1 MRMYTI
7 HSGFGLENRLYQNPF
22 IANMP
27 YDYFGWQSGAGHITH
42 TSIYGYNARVVS
54 HQEIFKSYGIKGG
67 HGEYC
72 IETQYQYDPDEIA
85 FQLPVGGYGDMQE
98 AGLRDVRGFYLKF
111 DFMYINAISG
121 EIVGLHRPKFTGDD
135 VSNDFTMR
143 LSKGYISLGG
153 NTHVTQPDTDPPSYR
168 NRAWFGNGRPE
179 RESYVYLEPNKWHE
193 IQIFVAAYVGWNVS
207 EVGPN
212 LGPPGYYE
220 APTGS
225 FIPYFVAKQQDFLST
240 IPRIFGAETRGTPEY
255 PLRLEQWPANGQPNY
270 PNAMMPGQ
278 DQTAWPPENYASGQ
292 YFYGDNLGMVY
303 VWVDGK
309 IEIQKTIN
317 MSNETDGWDI
327 FSDRQSLYLG
337 RTPEAPS
344 INELDQYRIDYRYN
358 QLGTASGLESRFF
371 FDNIIMNDI
380 RDPSDSYPSKIF
392 DPPFSSHES
401 LEWNPEY
408 QLKFTAMEI
417 DHNYWDSPQYYL
429 DGYPFGALV
438 PSGDPYW
445 INAPNRYGSSTDSMI
460 PHGTKLTVIHV
471 DWESEDNRYF
481 DWVQN
486 DQHEWLY
493 YEIMGSGERYPSEDV
508 GNATWYNDYNVDY
521 RYQLVQPQESNPMF
535 VNQDDP
541 RLISGKYTYLGQ
553 IIYEPS
559 GAIHKQ
565 LFYLKRPPTASGQPP
580 FPVRH
585 PRAPYHGKQ
594 PLAGGYGLG
603 GAKDYSPN
611 IHTKL
616 GDTSLPPIYRIW
628 TCLQDHSIGTGTPR
642 EHQYHMI
649 RVPSGVSGTVDF
661 LSDNACPGNISYYT
675 YTGNGAIG
683 DSVSM
688 ADWPYNPVTG
698 DPWTWD
704 DLDVLRV
711 GACHSGHKQG
721 NHVLLH
727 TAFLVVEHGSSQD
740 IRSSALGNNLL
751 EWNVADDIPF
761 YLQTKNMYHPERQNS
776 SRDFDLLYN
785 RWDIDPLF
793 GINRSDTQT
802 AETRAI
808 INNPQFSGIIE
819 YDYYIKYL
827 NGERIEGN
835 QYRKFDEHYDEVWVY
850 THDGIEPSHPFR
862 NPFNHEVITDVNGN
876 HFTFLT
882 YPVLEWNTQKYPTDK
897 NLSPLHVH
905 PWVRYDYNTLYVIPF
920 KMHNIATLL
929 DPEEMFRTWTDPLTK
944 PAVESGGQWIIN
956 QQGSAFNFKID
967 PDSYFHPFSPSSI
980 INYASTHPN
989 ESLDYTFPPSRDGH
1003 DYYFQAPDL
1012 PSGSVTQTIPLAYK
1026 YSISDSAIDNELYT
1040 ATIGLYQTTANE
1052 AVPDTGEAIFEF
1064 YSGPPSIDTYISGYT
1079 FGQDATVGWHL
1090 NETTVTLPSGTRHV
1104 KFTFHAIRNTDAGNK
1119 SPGGTLGGT
1128 SNFASF
1134 DEPFFILNL
1143 ASGIGDEYHPADT
1156 NENNYISS
1164 DELADYTERW
1174 QNGTLSLGEAK
1185 SYLTKAERIW
1195 QSGMGGYHD
1204 AEDGPKPENWMGS

>member
-1 MRMYTI
+1 MYTI
-7 HSGFGLENRLYQNPF
+7 HSGFGLENRLYQSPF
-22 IANMP
+22 LANMP
-27 YDYFGWQSGAGHITH
+27 YEYNGWQSGVGAFAS

-54 HQEIFKSYGIKGG
+54 HREILENYGVKGG

-72 IETQYQYDPDEIA
+72 IETQTQYDPEEIA
-85 FQLPVGGYGDMQE
+85 FQLPIGGYGDLPLGGH
-98 AGLRDVRGFYLKF
+98 AKDVRGFYVKF
-111 DFMYINAISG
+111 DFMYVNATSG
-121 EIVGLHRPKFTGDD
+121 EIVGIHRPKFTGDD
-135 VSNDFTMR
+135 VSRDFSML
-143 LSKGYISLGG
+143 LSNGYLLL
-153 NTHVTQPDTDPPSYR
+153 NANQHVTQPDTDPPTYR
-168 NRAWFGNGRPE
+168 DQAWFGSGRPT
-179 RESYVYLEPNKWHE
+179 REGNIYLAPNKWHE
-193 IQIFVAAYVGWNVS
+193 IQIFIAAYVGWDVS
-207 EVGPN
+207 LVGPN
-212 LGPPGYYE
+212 TGPLGYYE

-225 FIPYFVAKQQDFLST
+225 FLPFFVAKQQDFLPT
-240 IPRIFGAETRGTPEY
+240 IPRIFGAETRSTPEY
-255 PLRLEQWPANGQPNY
+255 PLRMESWPANGQPNY

-292 YFYGDNLGMVY
+292 YFYGDNLGLVY

-317 MSNETDGWDI
+317 MSNETTGWD
-327 FSDRQSLYLG
+327 FSADKQSLYLG
-337 RTPEAPS
+337 RTV
-344 INELDQYRIDYRYN
+344 
-358 QLGTASGLESRFF
+358 SGAVPNTRFF

-380 RDPSDSYPSKIF
+380 RDPSGSYPSKIF

-417 DHNYWDSPQYYL
+417 DHDYWSSPMYYI

-445 INAPNRYGSSTDSMI
+445 VDAPNRYGSATDSMI
-460 PHGTKLTVIHV
+460 PHGTKLTVVHV

-486 DQHEWLY
+486 DQSEWLY
-493 YEIMGSGERYPSEDV
+493 YELVGTGERYPAEDV
-508 GNATWYNDYNVDY
+508 GNPTWYNDYDIDY
-521 RYQLVQPQESNPMF
+521 RYQLVQPQESNPMY

-553 IIYEPS
+553 TIYEPS
-559 GAIHKQ
+559 GIVHKQ
-565 LFYLKRPPTASGQPP
+565 LFYLKRPPTVSGQPP

-585 PRAPYHGKQ
+585 PRAAYHGKQ

-603 GAKDYSPN
+603 GATDYSPLVYPE
-611 IHTKL
+611 L

-628 TCLQDHSIGTGTPR
+628 TCLQDHSIGAGPPR
-642 EHQYHMI
+642 EYQYHMI

-661 LSDNACPGNISYYT
+661 LSDSACPGNVAYYT
-675 YTGNGAIG
+675 YTGAGAVG
-683 DSVSM
+683 DGVSM

-704 DLDVLRV
+704 DLDVLRI

-740 IRSSALGNNLL
+740 IRTSALGNNLL
-751 EWNVADDIPF
+751 EWNIADDIPF
-761 YLQTKNMYHPERQNS
+761 YMQAKNMYYPERQDSN
-776 SRDFDLLYN
+776 RDSNLLYN
-785 RWDIDPLF
+785 RWNIDPLF
-793 GINRSDTQT
+793 SISRSDTQT
-802 AETRAI
+802 SETQAI
-808 INNPQFSGIIE
+808 IHNPQFSGVIE
-819 YDYYIKYL
+819 YDYYIRYL
-827 NGERIEGN
+827 NGNRIEGD

-850 THDGIEPSHPFR
+850 TCDNIEPSYPIRH
-862 NPFNHEVITDVNGN
+862 PFNHEVITDINGD

-882 YPVLEWNTQKYPTDK
+882 HPVLEWNSKKYPTDH
-897 NLSPLHVH
+897 NLSPLDRY
-905 PWVRYDYNTLYVIPF
+905 PYVRYDYNTLYIIPL
-920 KMHNIATLL
+920 KMHNVATLL

-944 PAVESGGQWIIN
+944 PAVESSGQWIIN
-956 QQGSAFNFKID
+956 KQESAFNFRID
-967 PDSYFHPFSPSSI
+967 QDSYFHPFSPSSVA
-980 INYASTHPN
+980 NYALTHPN
-989 ESLDYTFPPSRDGH
+989 ESLDYSFPPSRDGH

-1012 PSGSVTQTIPLAYK
+1012 PSGSVTQTIPLTYK

-1040 ATIGLYQTTANE
+1040 ATIGLYQATINHM
-1052 AVPDTGEAIFEF
+1052 VPDTGEAIFEF
-1064 YSGPPSIDTYISGYT
+1064 YSGPPSVDTYISGYT
-1079 FGQDATVGWHL
+1079 FGPDTTNEWHL
-1090 NETTVTLPSGTRHV
+1090 NEATITLPSGTRQV
-1104 KFTFHAIRNTDAGNK
+1104 KFTFIAIRRAGTGK

-1143 ASGIGDEYHPADT
+1143 ATGIGQNEYHPADT
-1156 NENNYISS
+1156 NTDNRIIT
-1164 DELADYTERW
+1164 DELAAYIEQW
-1174 QNGTLSLGEAK
+1174 QNGTLSLGDAK

-1195 QSGMGGYHD
+1195 QSGIGEYYD
-1204 AEDGPKPENWMGS
+1204 AEDAPRPENWMGSG